1 MLLHFFNIK
10 NIMHEKYR
18 FKLRNTFIQLKMY
31 HYYKKNEKY
40 IYIERAFT
48 KLEKQI

>member
-1 MLLHFFNIK
+1 MRNIDL
-10 NIMHEKYR
+10 N
-18 FKLRNTFIQLKMY
+18 FDNTFIQLKMY
-31 HYYKKNEKY
+31 HYYKKKVKY